1 MKGSPLK
8 VNTFNENVLSG
19 LGQKAASPGWLREV
33 SWQPRFNQGGIG
45 AWNNNVGGN
54 LANINPAP
62 SFNLFTPGG
71 NFFISPATSSGSTAV
86 QGTLPIEVASDGQTP
101 PTYTVSMSSTAGD
114 YGSGPGSVGRAISDT
129 VENETGG
136 VGFDLLILL
145 GAPSEVTMS
154 STASTDIT
162 VRAFKYSCQ
171 RMLLTTEGTN
181 TPSYAGDLTGSFYDF
196 YFENSTTLIDNEP
209 TTGDVATLT
218 RRPYD
223 ALTIVLGRKFNGG
236 AGYAANSW
244 FGAALPNFNVAC
256 S

>member
-101 PTYTVSMSSTAGD
+101 PTYPVSMSSTAGD

-209 TTGDVATLT
+209 TTGGVATLT